1 MVREVVAKD
10 ADENHTRDRDN
21 ANNFNGVHGP
31 QIVIRHLSRPS
42 VLFSLHTYTLAKTV
56 QKC

>member
-21 ANNFNGVHGP
+21 ANDFDGVNGREL
-31 QIVIRHLSRPS
+31 VICHLSRPGHF
-42 VLFSLHTYTLAKTV
+42 LRLHTYTLAKTV